1 MDKTFGCGPE
11 DIGSIPIQRVVNLK
25 DNNKN
30 ELMFCRAFGYNEN
43 DRRKAR
49 VMPESKYS
57 ISG

>member
-1 MDKTFGCGPE
+1 MDKTFGYGPE
-11 DIGSIPIQRVVNLK
+11 DIGSIPIQSVVNLK

-30 ELMFCRAFGYNEN
+30 ELKFCRTFGYNEN